1 MHSLDK
7 RVAYLERTSNR
18 RNLATMSDEQ
28 LLVYLNDPRS
38 PKRIDAV
45 LERMR
50 RAGGSR
56 LPVASR

>member
-7 RVAYLERTSNR
+7 RVAYLERANSR

-28 LLVYLNDPRS
+28 LLAYLNDPRS

-50 RAGGSR
+50 RTGGSR
-56 LPVASR
+56 LPITSR

>member
-7 RVAYLERTSNR
+7 RVAHLERASSR

-28 LLVYLNDPRS
+28 LLAYLNDPRS

-50 RAGGSR
+50 RTGGSR
-56 LPVASR
+56 LPITSR